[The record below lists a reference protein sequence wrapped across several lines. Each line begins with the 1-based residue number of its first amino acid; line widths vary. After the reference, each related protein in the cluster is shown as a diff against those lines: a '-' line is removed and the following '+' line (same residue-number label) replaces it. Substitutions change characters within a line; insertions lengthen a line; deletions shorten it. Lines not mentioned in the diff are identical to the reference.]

1 MNHMSSDARITDLTA
16 GAADVLTDGQFVV
29 LDQDDL
35 DLSALAPR
43 LQSVYLPDNDVV
55 VLGAFSPE
63 VATQVTRIANLITHQ
78 KEQSEQLINAMFR
91 TTTVTVS
98 SAAAQQ
104 ALRNAEARQELLD
117 EFGVLGSKEVARLA
131 GSTAKNRSATVSRYL
146 ATDQVFAIE
155 HRGSR
160 YYPAFQFDA
169 NGRPRPVI
177 GQVLLALQPYGLD
190 GWEIALWFTTASGW
204 LNDRRPVDLLD
215 EDPAEIVAAAGHTV
229 DAVAG

>member
-35 DLSALAPR
+35 DLGALAPR
-43 LQSVYLPDNDVV
+43 LQSVHLPDNDVV

-63 VATQVTRIANLITHQ
+63 VATQVTRIANLITQQ

-91 TTTVTVS
+91 TTAVTVS

-117 EFGVLGSKEVARLA
+117 EFGVLGSEEVARLA

-146 ATDQVFAIE
+146 ATDQVFAIK

-215 EDPAEIVAAAGHTV
+215 EDPAEIVAAAGHAV

>member
-1 MNHMSSDARITDLTA
+1 MNHMNSSARITNLTA
-16 GAADVLTDGQFVV
+16 GSAEVLTDGRFVV

-35 DLSALAPR
+35 DLGALAPW
-43 LQSVYLPDNDVV
+43 LQSVDLPDNDVV
-55 VLGAFSPE
+55 VLGAFTPE
-63 VATQVTRIANLITHQ
+63 VATQVTRIVGLITQQ
-78 KEQSEQLINAMFR
+78 KEQSEQLINAMFS
-91 TTTVTVS
+91 TTAVTVS

-117 EFGVLGSKEVARLA
+117 EFGVLDSEEVA
-131 GSTAKNRSATVSRYL
+131 G
-146 ATDQVFAIE
+146 QVFAIE

-204 LNDRRPVDLLD
+204 LDDRRPVDLLD
-215 EDPAEIVAAAGHTV
+215 EDPAEIITAAGHTV